1 MTDTP
6 DSPIDAQTDTVELDT
21 PIKRGNK
28 SLGTITVRKPRAGA
42 LRGTSLTD
50 LLNMDV
56 QALTRVLPRITDPA
70 LTEHELNNLDPAD
83 LVQLG
88 TAVSGFLLAK
98 RFKQADG

>member
-1 MTDTP
+1 MTEATAP
-6 DSPIDAQTDTVELDT
+6 QETTQTDSVTLDT

-28 SLGTITVRKPRAGA
+28 SIATVEVRKPRAGA

-56 QALTRVLPRITDPA
+56 QALTRVLPRITEPA
-70 LTEHELNNLDPAD
+70 LTEHELLNLDPAD

-98 RFKQADG
+98 RFKQTDG